1 MSMTASN
8 PQAHSVS
15 PKGMLIGGQWVESA
29 SGARLTVENP
39 AKKKTIAEVPRGN
52 AADVDRAVA
61 AATKAYGDWRRVPPR
76 ERGKA
81 LLKIAEVLQAR
92 AEEMAR
98 TIALETGNALRTQ
111 ARGEANM
118 TADIFRYFGGLGSE
132 LKGETIPLGEHVLSY
147 TRREPLGVVGAI
159 IPWNAPVMLAALK
172 IAPALCAGNTM
183 VMKAAEDAPVGVLL
197 LAEICQEFLPPGV
210 LNLLTGLGQEA
221 GEPLLNHP
229 GIRKLSFTGSTE
241 VGKIVMRAA
250 AERIVPVSLELGG
263 KSPSIV
269 YPDADEDWAVDGIIA
284 AMRFTRQSQS
294 CTAGSRMFLHEDIFD
309 SFLSKLEKKTTAL
322 KIGDP
327 LDEKSDIGT
336 IINNKQFTK
345 VCKYV
350 DEGLKRS
357 DAKLVF
363 GGLPPKTGP
372 LSEGYY
378 AVPTVFA
385 DRSNDWRL
393 AREEIFGPVLVAIR
407 WSDEAEA
414 IRMAND
420 SHYGLAAYVWTH
432 DIGTGLRTAHA
443 IESGWVQVNQGL
455 GQVPGMSYGGY
466 KQSGIGREFSL
477 EGMLDSFTQRKNV
490 TVNLD
495 VRR

>member
-1 MSMTASN
+1 
-8 PQAHSVS
+8 
-15 PKGMLIGGQWVESA
+15 
-29 SGARLTVENP
+29 
-39 AKKKTIAEVPRGN
+39 
-52 AADVDRAVA
+52 
-61 AATKAYGDWRRVPPR
+61 
-76 ERGKA
+76 
-81 LLKIAEVLQAR
+81 
-92 AEEMAR
+92 
-98 TIALETGNALRTQ
+98 
-111 ARGEANM
+111 
-118 TADIFRYFGGLGSE
+118 
-132 LKGETIPLGEHVLSY
+132 
-147 TRREPLGVVGAI
+147 
-159 IPWNAPVMLAALK
+159 
-172 IAPALCAGNTM
+172 
-183 VMKAAEDAPVGVLL
+183 
-197 LAEICQEFLPPGV
+197 
-210 LNLLTGLGQEA
+210 
-221 GEPLLNHP
+221 
-229 GIRKLSFTGSTE
+229 
-241 VGKIVMRAA
+241 MRAA

-269 YPDADEDWAVDGIIA
+269 YPDVDEDWAVDGIIA

-294 CTAGSRMFLHEDIFD
+294 CTAGSRLFLHEDIFD
-309 SFLSKLEKKTTAL
+309 SFLGKLEKKTTAL

-327 LDEKSDIGT
+327 LDEKTDIGT

-378 AVPTVFA
+378 AIPTVFA

-495 VRR
+495 VRRLSWTALGRNLPMMIGRALVGVTDPIEQGLVERPADQLQADRRAVAVEAAGHRQRRQAERVEGPREAGEARHHAERRRTTRSLDVRFLDGRHGEGDGRQHDGIDAVHRLRQELAHEVGA

>member
-1 MSMTASN
+1 MTAST
-8 PQAHSVS
+8 QTSHTHSVT
-15 PKGMLIGGQWVESA
+15 PKGMLIDGKWVESA
-29 SGARLTVENP
+29 SGARFTVENP
-39 AKKKTIAEVPRGN
+39 ANRKPVAEVPRSA

-61 AATKAYGDWRRVPPR
+61 AASKALVSWRKVVPR
-76 ERGKA
+76 ERGRI
-81 LLKIAEVLQAR
+81 LLRIAEALQAR

-111 ARGEANM
+111 ARGEANL
-118 TADIFRYFGGLGSE
+118 TADIFRYFGGLASE
-132 LKGETIPLGEHVLSY
+132 LKGETVPLGEHVLSY

-159 IPWNAPVMLAALK
+159 IPWNAPVMLGALK

-183 VMKAAEDAPVGVLL
+183 VMKAAEDAPLGVLL
-197 LAEICQEFLPPGV
+197 MAEICQEFLPPGV
-210 LNLLTGLGQEA
+210 LNLLTGFGQET
-221 GEPLLNHP
+221 GTPLLNHP
-229 GIRKLSFTGSTE
+229 GIAKLSFTGSTE

-294 CTAGSRMFLHEDIFD
+294 CTAGSRLFLHEDIFD
-309 SFLSKLEKKTTAL
+309 SFLGRLEKKTTAL
-322 KIGDP
+322 KIGNP
-327 LDEKSDIGT
+327 LDEATDIGT

-345 VCKYV
+345 VCNYV
-350 DEGLKRS
+350 DEGLKRT

-363 GGLPPKTGP
+363 GGLPPKSGP
-372 LSEGYY
+372 LSEGYF
-378 AVPTVFA
+378 AIPTVFA

-407 WSDEAEA
+407 WSDEAEV

-432 DIGTGLRTAHA
+432 DIGRGLRAAHA
-443 IESGWVQVNQGL
+443 IESGWVQVNQGG
-455 GQVPGMSYGGY
+455 GQTPGMSYGGY

-477 EGMLDSFTQRKNV
+477 EGMLDSFTQRKSV
-490 TVNLD
+490 TVNLA
-495 VRR
+495 V